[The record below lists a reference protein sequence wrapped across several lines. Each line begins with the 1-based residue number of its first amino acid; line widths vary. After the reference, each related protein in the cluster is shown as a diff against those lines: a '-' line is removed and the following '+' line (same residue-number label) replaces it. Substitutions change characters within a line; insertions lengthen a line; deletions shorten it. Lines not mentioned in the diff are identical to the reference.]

1 MMTKLPELK
10 FWERATRGVLL
21 AFLLTLVPAFNV
33 PVFWPILLLYF
44 AVLAAFTCRRQ
55 IGHMVRWGYVPFVG
69 GKKRYQGAVGGF
81 TESSGAGAAPSAAG
95 APPVGK
101 GKGKWRDD

>member
-69 GKKRYQGAVGGF
+69 GKKRYQVAVGGF
-81 TESSGAGAAPSAAG
+81 TEGGGGGAGLSATG
-95 APPVGK
+95 APPAGK